1 MTVKEL
7 KQAIADLPDHMDV
20 FMEEMET
27 GFQFGLVNSA
37 VVQEINFKEDPYGEI
52 LSREKVLV
60 LKEV

>member
-7 KQAIADLPDHMDV
+7 KQAIADLPDQMDV
-20 FMEEMET
+20 FLEEMET